1 MSSAGQ
7 MKTHATKVRLR
18 PTARDGKWEHTTSTA
33 PDKETSVK
41 TPHVAGN
48 LRHQGALR
56 NTSNPAADVPVTIIK
71 PTVGWGRLKLN
82 ELWEF
87 RELVF
92 FFIWRDIKVRYK
104 QTVLGAAWAI
114 LQPLL
119 TMIVFSIFFGR
130 LGRIPSDGV
139 PYPLF
144 ALGGLVPWLFFM
156 NGLSHGAN
164 SLIENERLIKKV
176 FFPRMVAPISSV
188 LSGLVDLAVAFCLIV
203 VAMIYYEVAPPPQ
216 VILVP
221 AFILLEVVAVTGV
234 ALWLSALN
242 VQYRDVRYNVPFLG
256 YLWLFTSP
264 IAYPTSLLSANWQ
277 LVYAI
282 NPMVGVVEGMR
293 WALLG
298 AGNPPVGIFVVSS
311 LVAVGM
317 LVSGAF
323 FFRRVERNFADV
335 A

>member
-1 MSSAGQ
+1 MSSAEQ
-7 MKTHATKVRLR
+7 MKMHVTKVRLR
-18 PTARDGKWEHTTSTA
+18 PTARRGKWDQTTATA
-33 PDKETSVK
+33 PDKEPSAK
-41 TPHVAGN
+41 TTHLAGH
-48 LRHQGALR
+48 LRHQGAPR
-56 NTSNPAADVPVTIIK
+56 STGGPAADVPVTIVK

-130 LGRIPSDGV
+130 LGRMPSDGI

-176 FFPRMVAPISSV
+176 FFPRMVAPIASV
-188 LSGLVDLAVAFCLIV
+188 LSGLVDLAVAFSLLV
-203 VAMIYYEVAPPPQ
+203 VAMIYYEVVPPAQ
-216 VILVP
+216 VVLLPV
-221 AFILLEVVAVTGV
+221 FILLEVVAVTGV
-234 ALWLSALN
+234 SLWLSALN
-242 VQYRDVRYNVPFLG
+242 VQYRDVRYIVPFLG

-264 IAYPTSLLSANWQ
+264 IAYPTSLLSDNWQ
-277 LVYAI
+277 LIYAI
-282 NPMVGVVEGMR
+282 NPMVGVLEGVR
-293 WALLG
+293 WALLD

-311 LVAVGM
+311 LVAIGM
-317 LVSGAF
+317 LVSGTF
-323 FFRRVERNFADV
+323 FFRRVERNFADI